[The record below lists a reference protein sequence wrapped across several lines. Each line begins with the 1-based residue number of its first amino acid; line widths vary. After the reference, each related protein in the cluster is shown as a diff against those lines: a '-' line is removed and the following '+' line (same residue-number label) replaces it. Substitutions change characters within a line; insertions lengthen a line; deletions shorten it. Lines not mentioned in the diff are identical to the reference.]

1 MVLGGGLVEDLLVVE
16 AGQTWLHVVLLSHF
30 EVLAEVLVSA
40 PPVEVDHAEALAP
53 EGLVEVGVA
62 HVVFDLVDGHSP
74 VLVPGVVVSVSL
86 ANLVLPVLDH
96 LLLLVLHQHPQ
107 QERLV

>member
-1 MVLGGGLVEDLLVVE
+1 MVLGSGLVEDLLVVE
-16 AGQTWLHVVLLSHF
+16 ARQTRLHVVLLSHF
-30 EVLAEVLVSA
+30 EVFAEVLVSA
-40 PPVEVDHAEALAP
+40 PPVQVDHAEAFAP

-62 HVVFDLVDGHSP
+62 DIVFDLVDGHSP
-74 VLVPGVVVSVSL
+74 ILVAGVVVSVGL

-107 QERLV
+107 QE